1 MTVLGS
7 DVIMRTKGE
16 KMPSSEEIIEGQIQV
31 RKWAIQQLVKE
42 GHTQLS
48 AETIAL
54 YMGKDVLLEKA
65 EKWLGRK
72 IYTGP
77 YSSFGG

>member
-1 MTVLGS
+1 
-7 DVIMRTKGE
+7 
-16 KMPSSEEIIEGQIQV
+16 MPSSEDMIEAQIQV

-48 AETIAL
+48 AETIAFH
-54 YMGKDVLLEKA
+54 MCKDVLLAKA
-65 EKWLGRK
+65 EKWLGRQ